1 MQTFRFDELINKH
14 GQSINM
20 FSKQPGNTELEKC
33 INFLNSW
40 NNLSN
45 NSAKFTQFLVNTN
58 IGNVT
63 CVVLDIFLVNTNI
76 GNVTCVVLD
85 IDGVEIFNNKGEKI
99 GQSEDYQINSVDDL
113 YDPLDD
119 IGITLISLL
128 EIK

>member
-33 INFLNSW
+33 INFLKSW

-45 NSAKFTQFLVNTN
+45 NSAKFTQFVVDTN
-58 IGNVT
+58 IGEVT
-63 CVVLDIFLVNTNI
+63 CVVL
-76 GNVTCVVLD
+76 GSSS
-85 IDGVEIFNNKGEKI
+85 VEIFNNKGEKI
-99 GQSEDYQINSVDDL
+99 GQSEDYQIHQVDDL

-119 IGITLISLL
+119 IGITLISLI

>member
-33 INFLNSW
+33 INFLKSW

-45 NSAKFTQFLVNTN
+45 NSAKFTQFVVDTN
-58 IGNVT
+58 IGEVT
-63 CVVLDIFLVNTNI
+63 CVVLDIN
-76 GNVTCVVLD
+76 
-85 IDGVEIFNNKGEKI
+85 GVEIFNNKGEKI
-99 GQSEDYQINSVDDL
+99 GQSEDYQIHQVDDL

-119 IGITLISLL
+119 IGITLTSLI